1 MKSIIFLIVLSIV
14 VIHTTILRNKVWIR
28 LGTMLFPLILVA
40 NIIYNFY
47 SFDQINKSKEW
58 HLQRLPSNELID
70 LIEMMP
76 TPIKTR
82 WIYPLIGEFYP
93 GRTLSIPLK
102 LLDSLDLSLEL
113 LQSQGRLAYV
123 KTIEHD
129 KKLTEHEVE
138 MFLRM
143 KYVEL
148 YFVNGETYHFITE
161 EMGPNSPL
169 LILKHESQIFII
181 PEDLLLESEVNP

>member
-14 VIHTTILRNKVWIR
+14 VIHTTILRNKLWIR
-28 LGTMLFPLILVA
+28 FGTMLFPLILVA

-58 HLQRLPSNELID
+58 QLQRLPSNELID

-76 TPIKTR
+76 TLIKKP
-82 WIYPLIGEFYP
+82 WIYPLIGEYYP
-93 GRTLSIPLK
+93 GRTLSITLN
-102 LLDSLDLSLEL
+102 LLDPLDLSLEL

-148 YFVNGETYHFITE
+148 FLENGETYHFITE

-181 PEDLLLESEVNP
+181 PEDLLPESEVNP